1 MLVIKSQNKAV
12 IDEAQRRYWWAKTP
26 QERLAAAAQ
35 LMAQARQLYA
45 ANPANPAN
53 PALTYGER
61 VFKSATPV
69 PRRAR

>member
-1 MLVIKSQNKAV
+1 MLIIKSQNKADV
-12 IDEAQRRYWWAKTP
+12 DAAQRRYWWAKTP

-35 LMAQARQLYA
+35 LIAQARQLYA
-45 ANPANPAN
+45 ANPANPA
-53 PALTYGER
+53 LTYGKR